1 MIENSNLIKK
11 VDTKNIIKIESEGGK
26 NQLEIDLN
34 GGRIRELKLDDK
46 KILGIFL
53 RADGK
58 EGSTH
63 VCCPNFSIEGGEY
76 GLVAHGPCRKME
88 WKVEDIGT
96 DFIKISCIL
105 EKGGEGMGSYPTSLK
120 IVQIFFLGNYFE
132 QKVRVENTG
141 DHEALVNVA
150 IHNYWNTPEGW
161 ENVKWN
167 GKTVADLIKKDTFI
181 NGGIREEN
189 EIEIPGLGKIL
200 LKQNGL
206 SNARFWAASNNGIYD
221 LNYCCMEPAIG
232 GEGYFGSEESMVKL
246 GEAKEVSQIILGVRD
261 RSQFEPLLINTLF

>member
-1 MIENSNLIKK
+1 MTENSNLPKE
-11 VDTKNIIKIESEGGK
+11 VDIKNIIKIESEGGE

-34 GGRIRELKLDDK
+34 GGRIRELKLGEK
-46 KILGIFL
+46 KILGTFL
-53 RADGK
+53 RADEK
-58 EGSTH
+58 EGNTH
-63 VCCPNFSIEGGEY
+63 VCCPNFSIDGGEY
-76 GLVAHGPCRKME
+76 GLVAHGPGRKME
-88 WKVEDIGT
+88 WKVEERR
-96 DFIKISCIL
+96 KNSVEISCIL

-120 IVQIFFLGNYFE
+120 IVQTFFLGNYFE
-132 QKVRVENTG
+132 QKVRVENTE
-141 DHEALVNVA
+141 DHEAPVNVA

-206 SNARFWAASNNGIYD
+206 SNARFWTASNNGIYD

-232 GEGYFGSEESMVKL
+232 GEGYFRSEESMVKP
-246 GEAKEVSQIILGVRD
+246 GEVKEVSQIILGVVYR
-261 RSQFEPLLINTLF
+261 T